1 MDMSEPEMMGG
12 TDQDLE
18 EKKIEQMEADDEEGE
33 EEDN

>member
-12 TDQDLE
+12 TYHDLE
-18 EKKIEQMEADDEEGE
+18 EKKIEHMEADDEDGE